1 MAQCSRLWIQY
12 CRDMYNCTY
21 TVYILY
27 NTNNVHFCIF
37 YLKKKILKITVCTLQ
52 DSKYYRVEKIH
63 TFFWE
68 TNQIYFHPHL
78 LKLILRN
85 MSCIFSSGARPPP
98 LVPPLSPPGAL
109 FPFWCM
115 RPNLCRS
122 QCDIG
127 TAFSTLSVLL
137 TCLLFQDS
145 LKCLQG

>member
-12 CRDMYNCTY
+12 CRDMYIYCIHTVQYKQCTF
-21 TVYILY
+21 LY
-27 NTNNVHFCIF
+27 FLF
-37 YLKKKILKITVCTLQ
+37 KKKILKIAVCTLQ

-68 TNQIYFHPHL
+68 PNQIYFLHPHL

-98 LVPPLSPPGAL
+98 LVPPLSPSGAL